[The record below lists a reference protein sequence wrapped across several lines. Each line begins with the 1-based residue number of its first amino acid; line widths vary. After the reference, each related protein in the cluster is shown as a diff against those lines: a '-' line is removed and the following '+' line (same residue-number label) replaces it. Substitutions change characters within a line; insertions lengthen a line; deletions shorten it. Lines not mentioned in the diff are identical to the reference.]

1 MTTKRTT
8 LSEDARRRREFV
20 LQGTAAERNEAPP
33 SPPAPKQDPPKEE
46 PTVNQSYRMPK
57 SLVNRLRRAVLE
69 RKNAGVQP
77 SSANAIAAEALA
89 RWLDEEEKRTRMQG

>member
-8 LSEDARRRREFV
+8 LTEDARRRREFV
-20 LQGTAAERNEAPP
+20 LQGTGERQESPTSP
-33 SPPAPKQDPPKEE
+33 SAPKQEPPEEE
-46 PTVNQSYRMPK
+46 PTVNQSYRLPK

-69 RKNAGVQP
+69 RKNASVQP

-89 RWLDEEEKRTRMQG
+89 RWLDEEEKRTRHLQ